1 MMCLIEKIV
10 ISHLDFDFVKG
21 AKVCNSKSNTKS
33 NSSSN
38 KRHQKV
44 RDHKSMLGLLALVH
58 IGEAFSLCRRSGA
71 LRVLIIIIIIIIIM
85 IIIIIINIIII
96 IMF

>member
-1 MMCLIEKIV
+1 MVLRYILACRVDVFDRKIV

-33 NSSSN
+33 NSRSN
-38 KRHQKV
+38 TRHQNV

-58 IGEAFSLCRRSGA
+58 IYRFA
-71 LRVLIIIIIIIIIM
+71 
-85 IIIIIINIIII
+85 
-96 IMF
+96 

>member
-1 MMCLIEKIV
+1 MVLRYILACRVDVFDRKIV

-38 KRHQKV
+38 TRHQKV

-58 IGEAFSLCRRSGA
+58 IYRFA
-71 LRVLIIIIIIIIIM
+71 
-85 IIIIIINIIII
+85 
-96 IMF
+96 

>member
-1 MMCLIEKIV
+1 MVLRYILACRV
-10 ISHLDFDFVKG
+10 DVFARTNAISHLDFDFVKG

-33 NSSSN
+33 NSRSN

-58 IGEAFSLCRRSGA
+58 IYRFA
-71 LRVLIIIIIIIIIM
+71 
-85 IIIIIINIIII
+85 
-96 IMF
+96 